1 MESRRRELQLQL
13 QQQQQQQQQTSSS
26 SSGTSLKTETKSSL
40 KVLPNT
46 ASNANEKEISP
57 MHQPSNTSPQSTNQS
72 NSDRNMDTSTS
83 NGGVN
88 YGMISDQS
96 PPGTHL
102 EYHSTTF
109 LGHPNS
115 SLTSQSHL
123 YHPPSHPNTHPN
135 THQSSNA
142 GNYTQMSNGNDN
154 TSHSSYTNN
163 TNHIA
168 GWIEKI
174 SSLMRKVWTGF
185 CHLFFSSS

>member
-1 MESRRRELQLQL
+1 MESRRRELQQQQQQH

-26 SSGTSLKTETKSSL
+26 SSGTSLKNETKASL
-40 KVLPNT
+40 KTLPNT

-57 MHQPSNTSPQSTNQS
+57 IHQPSNTSPQSTNQS
-72 NSDRNMDTSTS
+72 NSDRNMDTATS
-83 NGGVN
+83 NGGMN

-96 PPGTHL
+96 SLL
-102 EYHSTTF
+102 ENYSTNF
-109 LGHPNS
+109 LGHSNS
-115 SLTSQSHL
+115 SLTSQSHH
-123 YHPPSHPNTHPN
+123 YHPPSHPN

-168 GWIEKI
+168 GWIEKT
-174 SSLMRKVWTGF
+174 SSLMRIVWT
-185 CHLFFSSS
+185 